1 MDATG
6 FRKKPPKNKDQ
17 KSKNQYQTT
26 MQICNEFWRL
36 ISHNMK
42 QLS

>member
-6 FRKKPPKNKDQ
+6 FRKKPKNKDQ
-17 KSKNQYQTT
+17 KSKNQTT
-26 MQICNEFWRL
+26 MQICNEYWRL